1 MIHQLLHIHIFSQEQ
16 QWYTSVELSEIW
28 GKKKRACATV
38 EISSSFYNV

>member
-28 GKKKRACATV
+28 GKKKRACETV
-38 EISSSFYNV
+38 EIFSSFYNV